1 VIKYKFKALHSKKH
15 DLVDDIYGKAL
26 THYFNNPGTQEILV
40 HSDIAETDHYPVSW
54 FFRSTE
60 EFPVLEQKALDL
72 CKGKILDVGAGTGIH
87 SLALQKLKRDVYAID
102 ISPGAVDVMIKQGLI
117 NAKFQDFYAI
127 KNEKFDTL
135 LMLMNGFGVMGTI
148 DKVSDFFKKA
158 DELLS
163 STGQII
169 VDSSDLIHL
178 YTEEDGS
185 VMLDLNSGYHGEIE
199 YQMEFNGE
207 LGHPFNWLF
216 IDFHLMQEF
225 AEKAGFRAVKIF
237 EEENNHYLAQI
248 TRK

>member
-1 VIKYKFKALHSKKH
+1 LHSNKH

-26 THYFNNPGTQEILV
+26 THYFNNPGNQEIQV
-40 HSDIAETDHYPVSW
+40 HSDIAETDSYPVSW
-54 FFRSTE
+54 FFRTTK
-60 EFPVLEQKALDL
+60 EFPVLEQKALEL

-87 SLALQKLKRDVYAID
+87 SLALQDLDMDIHAID
-102 ISPGAVDVMIKQGLI
+102 ISPGAVNVMQKQGLK
-117 NAKFQDFYAI
+117 NAKLQDFYTI
-127 KNEKFDTL
+127 ENQKYDTL

-148 DKVSDFFKKA
+148 EGVPEFFTKA

-163 STGQII
+163 STGQIL

-185 VMLDLNSGYHGEIE
+185 VMFDLNANYHGEIT

-207 LGHPFNWLF
+207 MGHPFQWLF

-225 AEKAGFRAVKIF
+225 AEKAGFKAVKIF